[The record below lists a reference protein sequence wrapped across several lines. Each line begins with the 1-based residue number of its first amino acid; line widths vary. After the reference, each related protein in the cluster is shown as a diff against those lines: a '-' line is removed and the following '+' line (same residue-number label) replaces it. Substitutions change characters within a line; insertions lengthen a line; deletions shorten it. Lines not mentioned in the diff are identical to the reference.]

1 MFLCAMVLRVIRMF
15 KGESADSEPEL
26 APGAT
31 HKAAITEMLA
41 EDEKSGL
48 MVDEEALPQYEPRN

>member
-1 MFLCAMVLRVIRMF
+1 MF

>member
-1 MFLCAMVLRVIRMF
+1 MF
-15 KGESADSEPEL
+15 KGESAESEPEPEL

-31 HKAAITEMLA
+31 HKAAIAEMLV